1 MGRIR
6 GLGDPVLD
14 TILITVH
21 AVAATIAVGAGVL
34 AAPAGRFL
42 GLYRAAMAVM
52 AAALV
57 PAVLVDWSTT
67 DPTARIVFTGLIGLA
82 GVMVLRAEL
91 AGRRRPA
98 RTGGP
103 TGAYLEHIG
112 FTLIA
117 LADGF
122 AVVTAIRGGM
132 PGWAVGALAV
142 CVVVVGHLTLQLM
155 KRRLVHPLDVAAVGA
170 R

>member
-1 MGRIR
+1 M
-6 GLGDPVLD
+6 LD

-21 AVAATIAVGAGVL
+21 AVAATIAFGAGVL

-42 GLYRAAMAVM
+42 GLYRSAMAVM

-91 AGRRRPA
+91 AGRRHPA
-98 RTGGP
+98 RSGGP
-103 TGAYLEHIG
+103 TAGYLEHIG

-122 AVVTAIRGGM
+122 AVVAAIRGGV
-132 PGWAVGALAV
+132 PGWAVGAIAV
-142 CVVVVGHLTLQLM
+142 GVVLVGHVTLQAA
-155 KRRLVHPLDVAAVGA
+155 KRRLVHPVGPPVAA
-170 R
+170 RSR